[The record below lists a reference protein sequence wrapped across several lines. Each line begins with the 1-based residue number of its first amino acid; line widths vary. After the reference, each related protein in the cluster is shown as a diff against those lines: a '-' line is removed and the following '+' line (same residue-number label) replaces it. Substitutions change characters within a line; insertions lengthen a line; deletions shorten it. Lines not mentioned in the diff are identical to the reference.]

1 MSGKKPAE
9 SEGKN
14 MSDFSYE
21 IKRHIGTIAESPNG
35 WTKEI
40 NVISWNVRQP
50 KIDIRDWSP
59 GHEKASKGVT
69 MTDEEAAVMFNILRE
84 EFER

>member
-1 MSGKKPAE
+1 
-9 SEGKN
+9 
-14 MSDFSYE
+14 MSDFGYE
-21 IKRHIGTIAESPNG
+21 IKRHIGTIAKTEKG

-40 NVISWNVRQP
+40 NVISWNGRPP

-59 GHEKASKGVT
+59 GHEKAGKGVT
-69 MTDEEAAVMFNILRE
+69 MTDEEAAVLFNILRE